1 MSIPHSQHQQYPTI
15 IALAKK
21 LEKLLSGAI
30 LNDAYTLSSDELVLV
45 FQLPSNIFFTFKIV
59 QQYQSCFLFFEEGK
73 PEKISNAQA
82 CFDAIIGKAIQQVK
96 HHIGNRSFTF
106 IVDANEQ
113 LVFKMYDGLVNV
125 LLFTDGK
132 VTDVFRERITND
144 WNLSPADFTK
154 NPAVEEDD
162 HVGKFYLYK
171 RNHIHPLYFSITK
184 QPDNLLFESDDV
196 TQTLNEFSKV
206 CLNHYRFASTKQQLL
221 SKYIAEAN
229 KLEVLL
235 QKTKQ
240 GLESKQTETSS
251 EEIANI
257 IMANMHLIPLKAK
270 QVELFD
276 FYHQKQL
283 VVKLKEDMNPQQN
296 AAYYYRKHKNGNL
309 EVNLLKQKLQSSEER
324 LFVIQKLISDIEK
337 ASSYRELKPFLPK
350 EKEKKQIAMPFRQ
363 FECDGFLI
371 WVGKSAANNDELTLR
386 HSHKNDLWLHA
397 KDVTGSHVL
406 VKWKAGK
413 EFSKKVIERA
423 AQLAAYYSK
432 LKGSGWV
439 PVSYTLK
446 KFVRKPKGS
455 EPGQVIVDKE
465 EVVMV
470 EPKVTE

>member
-1 MSIPHSQHQQYPTI
+1 
-15 IALAKK
+15 
-21 LEKLLSGAI
+21 
-30 LNDAYTLSSDELVLV
+30 
-45 FQLPSNIFFTFKIV
+45 
-59 QQYQSCFLFFEEGK
+59 
-73 PEKISNAQA
+73 
-82 CFDAIIGKAIQQVK
+82 
-96 HHIGNRSFTF
+96 
-106 IVDANEQ
+106 
-113 LVFKMYDGLVNV
+113 
-125 LLFTDGK
+125 
-132 VTDVFRERITND
+132 
-144 WNLSPADFTK
+144 
-154 NPAVEEDD
+154 
-162 HVGKFYLYK
+162 
-171 RNHIHPLYFSITK
+171 
-184 QPDNLLFESDDV
+184 LFESDDV

-257 IMANMHLIPLKAK
+257 IMANMHLIPAKAK

-309 EVNLLKQKLQSSEER
+309 EVNLLKQKLQTSEER

-337 ASSYRELKPFLPK
+337 ASTYRELKPFLPK

-413 EFSKKVIERA
+413 EFPKKVIERA

-455 EPGQVIVDKE
+455 EPGQVLVDKE

-470 EPKVTE
+470 EPKVSE